1 MDEGQIEL
9 RFVTQLLQLCWQ
21 MIMSEE
27 FGLSSFCAGSE
38 GSEKPFQRMQLPALK
53 EH

>member
-21 MIMSEE
+21 MIVSKE
-27 FGLSSFCAGSE
+27 FGLSSFCA